1 MRSGTA
7 IAEIRAMRRNVIHR
21 PTSLSP
27 RTVPIQSASTSSAPK
42 RTMTVEEAARLLGIS
57 RSTAYECVRD
67 GSLPSLRL
75 RRRIVIPAAAV
86 DKLLGT

>member
-21 PTSLSP
+21 PTSPSRHTL
-27 RTVPIQSASTSSAPK
+27 PIHNAASSASK